1 MDNIDDNLREFIRP
15 LDSIEIIYSYSDCVI
30 VTLLSNST
38 IVNAEYLVIG
48 VSTSPCSLM
57 LFFDYG

>member
-15 LDSIEIIYSYSDCVI
+15 LDSIEIINSYSDCVI
-30 VTLLSNST
+30 ITLLSNST
-38 IVNAEYLVIG
+38 VVNSEYLVIG